1 MMDEQPEKNK
11 RPAKFLRNV
20 VIKGVLLFLILN
32 FGVALIPRGGN
43 LGRLSLYNLI
53 WPGRVRLPF
62 GENPDEAY
70 NLSLYDLEAMFA
82 SHEIN
87 AGPKPKDEYR
97 IILIGDSATWGTLLY
112 PEDTLSGLINQDGL
126 TTGDGKQV
134 RAYNLAYP
142 TMSLTKDLMIL
153 EKALEYD
160 PDLILWPVTL
170 ESFPLSIQIETPLVA
185 NNPQQ
190 VQPLIQRLELPL
202 DTDSDAFVQDT
213 FWDRTLI
220 GRRRAIFDALQ
231 LQFYGVMWAATGID
245 QTYPEDVNPAQRDFE
260 LGDDEFHGWTSG
272 TLPLNQLAMDAL
284 SAGTEL
290 TGDVPVLVANEPIL
304 VSDGQNSDVRYNF
317 FYPRWA
323 YDQYR
328 LALAEC
334 SVYADWEYVD
344 LWNIVPQEEFTNSA
358 VHLTPEG
365 SQMYYQALLPTL
377 QRLINE

>member
-1 MMDEQPEKNK
+1 
-11 RPAKFLRNV
+11 
-20 VIKGVLLFLILN
+20 
-32 FGVALIPRGGN
+32 
-43 LGRLSLYNLI
+43 
-53 WPGRVRLPF
+53 
-62 GENPDEAY
+62 
-70 NLSLYDLEAMFA
+70 
-82 SHEIN
+82 
-87 AGPKPKDEYR
+87 
-97 IILIGDSATWGTLLY
+97 
-112 PEDTLSGLINQDGL
+112 
-126 TTGDGKQV
+126 
-134 RAYNLAYP
+134 
-142 TMSLTKDLMIL
+142 MSLTKDLMIL

-304 VSDGQNSDVRYNF
+304 VSDGQNSGVRYNF